1 MAALVAVLRPGL
13 KLHCGLASNA
23 DIGVVRLWVAG
34 DALLTVTA
42 LLVLPS
48 GSV

>member
-23 DIGVVRLWVAG
+23 DIGVVWVAG
-34 DALLTVTA
+34 DALLTVTE